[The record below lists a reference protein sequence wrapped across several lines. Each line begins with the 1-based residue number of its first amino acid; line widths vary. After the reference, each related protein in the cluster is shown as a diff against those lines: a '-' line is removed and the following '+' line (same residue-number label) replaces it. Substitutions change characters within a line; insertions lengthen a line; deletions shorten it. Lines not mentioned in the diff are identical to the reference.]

1 MQAETLT
8 FDQVHLGVPQPETA
22 ARWYIEHLGAR
33 PGDHFDRIWFGGT
46 RMIFLENATPA
57 PSRGAAIDHF
67 ALSCADVEAQIDA
80 LEGSG
85 ARVTTPVGRV
95 LPDPPAGRV
104 QKDPAYEGYRYAY
117 IEDPWGA
124 RIQLVEEP
132 GAIAFHHVHLRVP
145 DPDGTRRWYL
155 DRFGGEPAKLKGRL
169 EGIKYG
175 DVWVFME
182 QGNTEP
188 SRGHTID
195 HVGWRMPDLLATA
208 AELKAKGGL
217 AFTVEP
223 KPGPPGAYSPVLMS
237 FAEDPWGVKIELL
250 QRHGE

>member
-1 MQAETLT
+1 MAETLT

-22 ARWYIEHLGAR
+22 ARWYVEHLGAR
-33 PGDHFDRIWFGGT
+33 TGDHVDRIWFGST
-46 RMIFLENATPA
+46 RVIFLENATPA

-67 ALSCADVEAQIDA
+67 ALSCADVQAQVGA
-80 LEGSG
+80 LQGSG
-85 ARVTTPVGRV
+85 VRVTTPVSDMPG
-95 LPDPPAGRV
+95 LG
-104 QKDPAYEGYRYAY
+104 RYAF

-132 GAIAFHHVHLRVP
+132 GALAFHHVHLSVP
-145 DPDGTRRWYL
+145 DPEGTRLWYL

-182 QGNTEP
+182 QGNTVP

-208 AELKAKGGL
+208 ARLKAKGGL
-217 AFTVEP
+217 AFTTEP
-223 KPGPPGAYSPVLMS
+223 KPGPPGVYSPVLMS

-250 QRHGE
+250 QRHAE